1 MKLYSF
7 SGAILLTDRLQSRN
21 VICHICGW
29 NFINQVSYML
39 HMEHHQFD
47 NNEWI
52 QCKGCQRLYDTP
64 CIFHRH
70 VCQSHDQ
77 NNQDINNS
85 DNITGICLLCQ
96 KFYFIQQESQT
107 NRNQIDQPTI
117 EENFEIQNTET
128 TTSTKPSS
136 SDDSNVLAPSKLHSE
151 SKNFLKLQFWEAV
164 LIHILYV
171 AFFSIFSPA
180 L

>member
-1 MKLYSF
+1 
-7 SGAILLTDRLQSRN
+7 
-21 VICHICGW
+21 
-29 NFINQVSYML
+29 ML

-70 VCQSHDQ
+70 ICQSHDQ
-77 NNQDINNS
+77 NNQDINSS
-85 DNITGICLLCQ
+85 DTSTGICLLCQ
-96 KFYFIQQESQT
+96 KFYFIQQESQR

-128 TTSTKPSS
+128 ATKPSS
-136 SDDSNVLAPSKLHSE
+136 SDNSNGLAPIKLHSE
-151 SKNFLKLQFWEAV
+151 SKIFNKLQFWEAV
-164 LIHILYV
+164 L
-171 AFFSIFSPA
+171 
-180 L
+180 

>member
-1 MKLYSF
+1 
-7 SGAILLTDRLQSRN
+7 
-21 VICHICGW
+21 
-29 NFINQVSYML
+29 
-39 HMEHHQFD
+39 MEHHQFD

-85 DNITGICLLCQ
+85 DNSTGICLLCQ

-136 SDDSNVLAPSKLHSE
+136 SDDSNVLAPSKLHGE
-151 SKNFLKLQFWEAV
+151 SKFYQKLQFWEAV
-164 LIHILYV
+164 CKYFNTHIICGI
-171 AFFSIFSPA
+171 FSIFSPA

>member
-1 MKLYSF
+1 
-7 SGAILLTDRLQSRN
+7 
-21 VICHICGW
+21 
-29 NFINQVSYML
+29 
-39 HMEHHQFD
+39 MEHHQFD

-128 TTSTKPSS
+128 TKSTKPSS
-136 SDDSNVLAPSKLHSE
+136 SDDSNVLAPSKLHGE
-151 SKNFLKLQFWEAV
+151 SKIFQKLQFWEAV
-164 LIHILYV
+164 LKYTYYLLP
-171 AFFSIFSPA
+171 FFYF
-180 L
+180 

>member
-1 MKLYSF
+1 M
-7 SGAILLTDRLQSRN
+7 LTNRLQSRN

-29 NFINQVSYML
+29 NFINQISYML

-70 VCQSHDQ
+70 ICQSHDQ
-77 NNQDINNS
+77 NNQDINSS
-85 DNITGICLLCQ
+85 DTSTGICLLCQ
-96 KFYFIQQESQT
+96 KFYFIQQESQR

-128 TTSTKPSS
+128 ATKPSS
-136 SDDSNVLAPSKLHSE
+136 SDNSNGLAPIKLHSE
-151 SKNFLKLQFWEAV
+151 SKFFNKLQFWEAV
-164 LIHILYV
+164 L
-171 AFFSIFSPA
+171 
-180 L
+180 

>member
-1 MKLYSF
+1 M
-7 SGAILLTDRLQSRN
+7 LTNRLQSRN

-29 NFINQVSYML
+29 NFINQISYML

-164 LIHILYV
+164 LKYTYYLLP
-171 AFFSIFSPA
+171 FFYF
-180 L
+180 